1 MGGGGIS
8 SVQSSSDDEEQEL
21 DTTAEQRAAGKD
33 IQGIPWERLH
43 FTREQYRVRLLP
55 RLGHPRATS
64 FSEFSSCAT
73 LQFSSMPSGKAA
85 LFDGAVTRRVW

>member
-1 MGGGGIS
+1 MAAPAAGRVSLRLGRDADMDDWDVS

-55 RLGHPRATS
+55 RLRHP
-64 FSEFSSCAT
+64 
-73 LQFSSMPSGKAA
+73 
-85 LFDGAVTRRVW
+85 